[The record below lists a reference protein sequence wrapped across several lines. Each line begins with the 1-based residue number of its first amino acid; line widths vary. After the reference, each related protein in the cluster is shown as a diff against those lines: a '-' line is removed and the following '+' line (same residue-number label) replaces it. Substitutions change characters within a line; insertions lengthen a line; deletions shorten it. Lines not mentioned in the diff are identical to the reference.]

1 MKFSSKED
9 IEASIEKVFEIVSD
23 FETLERAAL
32 RRGAEVQRTDKLR
45 KPAVGMSWSASFL
58 ARGRQ
63 RHLDIRMVEYEPP
76 NAMRFHS
83 VAQGLETDL
92 RVELLALSRNRTRLS
107 LDLELKPRSI
117 SARLLVQS
125 LKLARTNLNR
135 KFHLRMADYA
145 RDLEDRARRT
155 L

>member
-83 VAQGLETDL
+83 VAQGLEADL